1 MHCKQGHRVQKMDQ
15 TIQKMFEC
23 KKIFGFFCKSFAD
36 QRHLVTEGKHG
47 RADVKT
53 LAGDL
58 H

>member
-1 MHCKQGHRVQKMDQ
+1 MQKMDQ

-53 LAGDL
+53 LASDL